1 MAHTNQGSTKGVGIQ
16 RRPPELPFEEA
27 HSTVGPWME
36 SEPGGVSPLED
47 LETDRFRHKET
58 CAEHRLV
65 GRCRLTAMEMV
76 VE

>member
-58 CAEHRLV
+58 YAMNLPPQ
-65 GRCRLTAMEMV
+65 GPKCRTQTSRQM
-76 VE
+76 